1 MVYFDDNSRSLILTS
16 KESPDGFFFGGKDDH
31 FWEVIR
37 AAANRYNNGT
47 VPDTI
52 EKKKDF
58 CEKYH
63 LALATINDCK
73 EVIANLKKTHENP
86 ATPVKVFCTDE
97 AALNQY
103 NKQYKKILGL
113 EAKSLPVIPKKFKD
127 LAGANKERKALINVY
142 EDCLLQHIERN
153 FDPIVNSDSRIL
165 ILGTMPSE
173 VSQENEFYYGNP
185 GNRFWEALA
194 RAFGEKVELLTK
206 KKNKKYN
213 SADKSALNEA
223 RTKFCKEHQIALW
236 DVVNACTMVAG
247 ADKSIKS
254 DQPDFKCNDIKKI
267 LKKAK
272 IEKIFCT
279 GATSFELYNSFCE
292 KETNM
297 PATRLHSPSGSAKNE
312 DKGGLSDDHLY
323 AEYKKELR
331 KILK

>member
-16 KESPDGFFFGGKDDH
+16 KESPDGFFFGNKDDL
-31 FWEVIR
+31 FWNVIR
-37 AAANRYNNGT
+37 AAANRYNSGK

-52 EKKKDF
+52 EKKKNF
-58 CEKYH
+58 CKDYH

-73 EVIANLKKTHENP
+73 DVISNLKKTNENP

-97 AALNQY
+97 TALNQY
-103 NKQYKKILGL
+103 NKQYKKNLNL
-113 EAKSLPVIPKKFKD
+113 EAKLLEEIPANFKELGGRNKGRID
-127 LAGANKERKALINVY
+127 LVNTY
-142 EDCLLQHIERN
+142 EECLLQHIERN
-153 FDPIVNSDSRIL
+153 FDPIVNADSRVL

-173 VSQENEFYYGNP
+173 VSQENEFYYGNG

-206 KKNKKYN
+206 NEDKKYN

-254 DQPDFKCNDIKKI
+254 DLPDFKYNDIRKI
-267 LKKAK
+267 LKKSK

-279 GATSFELYNSFCE
+279 GKTSFELYNSFCE

-312 DKGGLSDDHLY
+312 EKGGLSDDNLY

-331 KILK
+331 KVLK